1 MPLVI
6 FFQTD
11 SDVKHRLI
19 VSLNGLEYHVYN
31 RWKLIWF
38 IMNSA
43 LRNLEE
49 LKYNNLIYMYDTSKK
64 KTKKNKD

>member
-1 MPLVI
+1 
-6 FFQTD
+6 
-11 SDVKHRLI
+11 
-19 VSLNGLEYHVYN
+19 
-31 RWKLIWF
+31 
-38 IMNSA
+38 MNSA

>member
-1 MPLVI
+1 MLLVI

-31 RWKLIWF
+31 RWKWIWYV
-38 IMNSA
+38 MNSE
-43 LRNLEE
+43 LHNLENM
-49 LKYNNLIYMYDTSKK
+49 KYNNLIIWDFKK
-64 KTKKNKD
+64 KTRIKTGL